1 VIVSDARYQRQVYLC
16 VAVSLIPSTSS
27 SKLTPKTLFLTMP
40 PILPILV
47 LLSLA
52 VSCAL
57 AHPGHSVAEEA
68 AERGEWLQSRQPRSV
83 RSCATNLRQR
93 GLFEA
98 SLARRRQLVRHARM
112 KRSLT
117 DKQLVG
123 RDFSSAL
130 NTSHTSNLSVTL
142 GADEQLLF
150 ADDSS
155 CLLAPEVTQGP
166 YYIDGEIMRSD
177 TTEDQA
183 GVPLFLDVQIV
194 DTSTCEPVPAVYME
208 IWHCSK

>member
-1 VIVSDARYQRQVYLC
+1 MAPILSIIAW
-16 VAVSLIPSTSS
+16 
-27 SKLTPKTLFLTMP
+27 LFLT
-40 PILPILV
+40 
-47 LLSLA
+47 
-52 VSCAL
+52 VSSVL

-83 RSCATNLRQR
+83 RSCATNLRER
-93 GLFEA
+93 GLLET
-98 SLARRRQLVRHARM
+98 SLARRQQLVRHART
-112 KRSLT
+112 KRSLAG
-117 DKQLVG
+117 KQLVS

-130 NTSHTSNLSVTL
+130 NASHTSNLSVTL
-142 GADEQLLF
+142 GTDEQVLF

-177 TTEDQA
+177 TTEDQV